1 MTYQKILVS
10 LVAVLALLAVIAGSA
25 SAYMGS
31 IETVEVAGVSN
42 HNNIAAFAG
51 QTLPVRITFTTD
63 NSLNES
69 IEDVRVK
76 VWVSGAREYTAV
88 SERFDILPG
97 RTYTRLVSVQVP
109 YAIDPS
115 EDLKLQVAVESKADG
130 DIAAPKTISI
140 AGQRESYLVEVLDVS
155 MNPKVNAGTNLVVDI
170 VLKNR
175 GYHLAED
182 TFVTARIPALGIEKR
197 AYFGDLSSV
206 DQTVPDKEDA
216 AEGRI
221 YISIPSNAPAGIYS
235 VEVEA
240 YNADSDSIVTKK
252 VIVVGA
258 EEDSMVVSST
268 GSKTFAVGEKGSY
281 SLILVNSGNNVR
293 LYQLVFETPSG
304 LTVDADEAVVAVPAG
319 SSRTVKVLASSNEA
333 GKYNFAVN
341 VHSNGQLVKKEA
353 YTATIEGSKI
363 ASAGNATVLL
373 TVVLGIVFVVLLV
386 VLIVLLTRKPAR
398 SKELG
403 ESYY

>member
-1 MTYQKILVS
+1 M
-10 LVAVLALLAVIAGSA
+10 
-25 SAYMGS
+25 
-31 IETVEVAGVSN
+31 
-42 HNNIAAFAG
+42 
-51 QTLPVRITFTTD
+51 
-63 NSLNES
+63 
-69 IEDVRVK
+69 
-76 VWVSGAREYTAV
+76 
-88 SERFDILPG
+88 
-97 RTYTRLVSVQVP
+97 
-109 YAIDPS
+109 
-115 EDLKLQVAVESKADG
+115 
-130 DIAAPKTISI
+130 
-140 AGQRESYLVEVLDVS
+140 
-155 MNPKVNAGTNLVVDI
+155 
-170 VLKNR
+170 
-175 GYHLAED
+175 
-182 TFVTARIPALGIEKR
+182 
-197 AYFGDLSSV
+197 
-206 DQTVPDKEDA
+206 
-216 AEGRI
+216 
-221 YISIPSNAPAGIYS
+221 
-235 VEVEA
+235 
-240 YNADSDSIVTKK
+240 
-252 VIVVGA
+252 IVVGA

-398 SKELG
+398 SEELG